1 MAKSEETMPTFVWE
15 GRTRTGEFK
24 KGSMDARD
32 DADLVAILRQQN
44 VSVTKVRKKAR
55 DINISFGSGV
65 RLRDIVVFTR
75 QFATMID
82 AGLPLVQALDILSNQ
97 SDNKNFRKV
106 LADVKGRVEGGASFS
121 DALSSHPKVF
131 DELFVNLIAAGEVA
145 GILDTIMMRLA
156 THIEKSMKL
165 RTKVK
170 SAMVYPIAV
179 AIIAVGVI
187 IVMMWKVIPVF
198 ENMFKDMGAG
208 ALPSLTQFVLDISR
222 AFVNN
227 IVFIFGGIIAIV
239 VGTTILYRTRKGKK
253 FFHTVFLKMPVIG
266 MVLRKTAVARF
277 SRTFG
282 TLLSSGVPILDAMDI
297 VAKTAGNIVIEEAIM
312 KVRQQVSE
320 GKDVATP
327 LMQTRVFPPMVV
339 QMIGVGEQ
347 TGAMDQMLSKIA
359 DFYEEEVDQAVG
371 ALTSLMEP
379 IMIVFLGGIIGTI
392 MISMYM
398 PIFEIAGAIRT

>member
-1 MAKSEETMPTFVWE
+1 MPTFVWE

-44 VSVTKVRKKAR
+44 VSVTKVRKKSR
-55 DINISFGSGV
+55 DINLSFGSGV
-65 RLRDIVVFTR
+65 GLRDIVVFTR

-82 AGLPLVQALDILSNQ
+82 AGLPLVQALDILANQ
-97 SDNKNFRKV
+97 SDNKAFRKI
-106 LADVKGRVEGGASFS
+106 LHDVKGRVEGGASFS
-121 DALSSHPKVF
+121 DALRGHPKVF

-145 GILDTIMMRLA
+145 GILDTIMLRLA
-156 THIEKSMKL
+156 VHIEKSMKL

-170 SAMVYPIAV
+170 SAMVYPAAV

-198 ENMFKDMGAG
+198 EAMFKDMGAG
-208 ALPSLTQFVLDISR
+208 ALPSLTQFVLDMSEG
-222 AFVNN
+222 FVNN
-227 IVFIFGGIIAIV
+227 IHFVFGGIIGSV
-239 VGTTILYRTRKGKK
+239 VGSIALYRTRKGKK
-253 FFHTVFLKMPVIG
+253 FFHTVLLKMPVIG
-266 MVLRKTAVARF
+266 MVIRKSAVARF
-277 SRTFG
+277 TRTFG

-297 VAKTAGNIVIEEAIM
+297 VAKTAGNVVIEEAIM

-347 TGAMDQMLSKIA
+347 TGAMDQMLAKIA
-359 DFYEEEVDQAVG
+359 DFYEDEVDQAVT
-371 ALTSLMEP
+371 AMTSLMEP

-392 MISMYM
+392 LIAMYL
-398 PIFEIAGAIRT
+398 PIFEIAGNIRT

>member
-1 MAKSEETMPTFVWE
+1 
-15 GRTRTGEFK
+15 
-24 KGSMDARD
+24 
-32 DADLVAILRQQN
+32 
-44 VSVTKVRKKAR
+44 
-55 DINISFGSGV
+55 
-65 RLRDIVVFTR
+65 
-75 QFATMID
+75 MID
-82 AGLPLVQALDILSNQ
+82 AGLPLVQALDILANQ

-106 LADVKGRVEGGASFS
+106 LADVKGRVEGGSSFS
-121 DALSSHPKVF
+121 DALRSHPKVF

-179 AIIAVGVI
+179 GIIAVGVI
-187 IVMMWKVIPVF
+187 IIMMWKVIPVF

-208 ALPSLTQFVLDISR
+208 ALPSLTQFVLDMSR
-222 AFVNN
+222 GFVNN
-227 IVFIFGGIIAIV
+227 IVFIFGGIIIII
-239 VGTTILYRTRKGKK
+239 VGTTALYRTRKGKK
-253 FFHTVFLKMPVIG
+253 FFHTVFLKMPIIG

-277 SRTFG
+277 TRTFG
-282 TLLSSGVPILDAMDI
+282 TLLSSGVPILDAMEI

-347 TGAMDQMLSKIA
+347 TGAMDQMLAKIA
-359 DFYEEEVDQAVG
+359 DFYEEEVDQAVN

-398 PIFEIAGAIRT
+398 PIFEIAGNIRT

>member
-1 MAKSEETMPTFVWE
+1 MPTFVWE

-44 VSVTKVRKKAR
+44 VSVTKVRTKSR
-55 DINISFGSGV
+55 DINLSFGSGV
-65 RLRDIVVFTR
+65 RLRDIVIFTR

-82 AGLPLVQALDILSNQ
+82 AGLPLVQALDILANQ

-106 LADVKGRVEGGASFS
+106 LADVKGRVEGGSSFS
-121 DALSSHPKVF
+121 DALRSHPKVF

-179 AIIAVGVI
+179 GIIAVGVI
-187 IVMMWKVIPVF
+187 IIMMWKVIPVF

-208 ALPSLTQFVLDISR
+208 ALPSLTQFVLDMSR
-222 AFVNN
+222 GFVNN
-227 IVFIFGGIIAIV
+227 IVFIFGGIIIII
-239 VGTTILYRTRKGKK
+239 VGTTALYRTRKGKK
-253 FFHTVFLKMPVIG
+253 FFHTVFLKMPIIG

-277 SRTFG
+277 TRTFG
-282 TLLSSGVPILDAMDI
+282 TLLSSGVPILDAMEI

-347 TGAMDQMLSKIA
+347 TGAMDQMLAKIA
-359 DFYEEEVDQAVG
+359 DFYEEEVDQAVN

-398 PIFEIAGAIRT
+398 PIFEIAGNIRT